1 MSFLRACKRLPGHL
15 SLTQRVALMSL
26 VPMVAL
32 GFVLTRVIERQVES
46 HSVADASQSARL
58 IANIGIQPRL
68 TPHELAIGLTQSQ
81 IRGLDEQLRARSTTE
96 NLARIKIWNAAHVV
110 VYSDDHRLIGR
121 SFSAA
126 SDLND
131 ALAGRSNN
139 ADVVTPQSHSETAS
153 EVGLGELVEVYV
165 PLRFA
170 ASGRPA
176 GAFEIYLSYR
186 PIAAA
191 IAHDERLIVLVVAI
205 GLAVLWAILFRIVA
219 QASRRLRRQSRENY
233 LLARYDPLT
242 ALPNRMLF
250 RERVD
255 GALRRAGRRRDAV
268 AVLLIDLDGFTEVN
282 STLGNATGDTVL
294 CEAARRLQRLLGK
307 DTLVARIGGDEY
319 AILCPHADG
328 VSGALRTAQK
338 VQTGMEAPIVVDGIA
353 LNVDVSI
360 GLAVLDDDSEG
371 LDDLLQHADA
381 ALARARAQH
390 SRVEVYSKHFDS
402 FDPARLLLLGEV
414 RSALERDEFELHY
427 QPQVDLHSGR
437 VTGVEAL
444 LRWRHPERGL
454 LAPLTFIPLVE
465 QTALIESVTQRV
477 LERALGQMVR
487 WREQGIDLDMSV
499 NLSARN
505 LLEIALPDRVE
516 ALLRDHRIAPAR
528 LTVEV
533 TESAAMADPDRGVEV
548 LCALSER
555 GIRVSIDDFGT
566 GNASIAYLARLPAD
580 EIKIDK
586 AFITELCE
594 DERAEAIARSTIDLA
609 RHLDLGVVA
618 EGIETQAVFEHL
630 TELTCDTGQ
639 GYFISRPLTADALT
653 AWLAANGGAVGR
665 APVANAPAVEAFT
678 AGDASGPPAPRA
690 CGRAAAR
697 RRSSAASGGP

>member
-1 MSFLRACKRLPGHL
+1 MWLLRACKRLPGNL

-26 VPMVAL
+26 VPMVVL
-32 GFVLTRVIERQVES
+32 GFVLTRVIEQQVES

-68 TPHELAIGLTQSQ
+68 TPHELAVGLTQAQ
-81 IRGLDEQLRARSTTE
+81 IRQLDLQLRARSTTE

-110 VYSDDHRLIGR
+110 VYSDDHRLIGHT
-121 SFSAA
+121 FSAA

-139 ADVVTPQSHSETAS
+139 ADVVTPRRNAETAS

-165 PLRFA
+165 PLRFV

-176 GAFEIYLSYR
+176 GAFEIYLSYG

-191 IAHDERLIVLVVAI
+191 IAHDKRLTALVVAI

-233 LLARYDPLT
+233 VLARYDPLT
-242 ALPNRMLF
+242 GLPNRMLF

-255 GALRRAGRRRDAV
+255 DALRRAGERRDAI
-268 AVLLIDLDGFTEVN
+268 AVLLIDLDGFTEIN
-282 STLGNATGDTVL
+282 GTLGNPTGDAVLCATG
-294 CEAARRLQRLLGK
+294 ERLQAQLGK

-319 AILCPHADG
+319 AILCPRADG
-328 VSGALRTAQK
+328 VSGALRTAEK
-338 VQTGMEAPIVVDGIA
+338 VQTAMESPIVVGGIA
-353 LNVDVSI
+353 LNVDASL
-360 GLAVLDDDSEG
+360 GLAVLDEDNESLE
-371 LDDLLQHADA
+371 DLLQHADA
-381 ALARARAQH
+381 ALARTRAQR
-390 SRVEVYSKHFDS
+390 SRVEVYSRHFDS

-427 QPQVDLHSGR
+427 QPKVDLSSNR
-437 VTGVEAL
+437 VSGVEAL

-454 LAPLTFIPLVE
+454 LAPMTFIPLVE

-477 LERALGQMVR
+477 LERAVEQMAR
-487 WREQGIDLDMSV
+487 WRERGVDLEMSV

-505 LLEIALPDRVE
+505 LLEVALPDRIE
-516 ALLRDHRIAPAR
+516 ALLHRHAISSER

-594 DERAEAIARSTIDLA
+594 DVRAEAIARSTIDLA
-609 RHLDLGVVA
+609 RHLGLRVVA
-618 EGIETQAVFEHL
+618 EGIETRAVFEHL
-630 TELTCDTGQ
+630 AEMDCDTGQ

-653 AWLAANGGAVGR
+653 AWLLANGGVVGR
-665 APVANAPAVEAFT
+665 APGVPASAV
-678 AGDASGPPAPRA
+678 GDPSGQAPRA
-690 CGRAAAR
+690 RGHAAAR
-697 RRSSAASGGP
+697 RRSSARSGGQ

>member
-1 MSFLRACKRLPGHL
+1 
-15 SLTQRVALMSL
+15 
-26 VPMVAL
+26 
-32 GFVLTRVIERQVES
+32 
-46 HSVADASQSARL
+46 
-58 IANIGIQPRL
+58 
-68 TPHELAIGLTQSQ
+68 
-81 IRGLDEQLRARSTTE
+81 
-96 NLARIKIWNAAHVV
+96 
-110 VYSDDHRLIGR
+110 
-121 SFSAA
+121 
-126 SDLND
+126 
-131 ALAGRSNN
+131 
-139 ADVVTPQSHSETAS
+139 
-153 EVGLGELVEVYV
+153 
-165 PLRFA
+165 
-170 ASGRPA
+170 
-176 GAFEIYLSYR
+176 
-186 PIAAA
+186 
-191 IAHDERLIVLVVAI
+191 
-205 GLAVLWAILFRIVA
+205 
-219 QASRRLRRQSRENY
+219 
-233 LLARYDPLT
+233 
-242 ALPNRMLF
+242 
-250 RERVD
+250 
-255 GALRRAGRRRDAV
+255 
-268 AVLLIDLDGFTEVN
+268 
-282 STLGNATGDTVL
+282 
-294 CEAARRLQRLLGK
+294 
-307 DTLVARIGGDEY
+307 
-319 AILCPHADG
+319 
-328 VSGALRTAQK
+328 
-338 VQTGMEAPIVVDGIA
+338 MEAPILVDGIA
-353 LNVDVSI
+353 LNVDASI

-381 ALARARAQH
+381 ALARARALR
-390 SRVEVYSKHFDS
+390 SRLEVYSKHFDS

-487 WREQGIDLDMSV
+487 WREHGIDLDMSV

-505 LLEIALPDRVE
+505 LLEIALPDRIE

-653 AWLAANGGAVGR
+653 AWLAANGGAVPR
-665 APVANAPAVEAFT
+665 APVANAPAVEDFT
-678 AGDASGPPAPRA
+678 AGDARGGPAPRA
-690 CGRAAAR
+690 RGRAAGR

>member
-1 MSFLRACKRLPGHL
+1 MSLLRACKRLL
-15 SLTQRVALMSL
+15 ERLTLTQRVALMSL

-46 HSVADASQSARL
+46 HSVADASQSAQL
-58 IANIGIQPRL
+58 IANIGIQPLL
-68 TPHELAIGLTQSQ
+68 TPHELGAGLTRTE
-81 IRGLDEQLRARSTTE
+81 IRQLDKQLRARSTTE
-96 NLARIKIWNAAHVV
+96 NLARIKIWNAVHVV
-110 VYSDDHRLIGR
+110 VYSDDHRLIGHT
-121 SFSAA
+121 FPPAG
-126 SDLND
+126 DLRE
-131 ALAGRSNN
+131 ALDGRQNN
-139 ADVVTPQSHSETAS
+139 ADVVTPQRNAETAS

-191 IAHDERLIVLVVAI
+191 IAHDKRLIVLVVAI
-205 GLAVLWAILFRIVA
+205 GLAALWAILFRIVA

-233 LLARYDPLT
+233 MLARYDSLT
-242 ALPNRMLF
+242 ALPNRTLF

-255 GALRRAGRRRDAV
+255 AALRRAGERRDAV

-282 STLGNATGDTVL
+282 STLGNPTGDAVL
-294 CEAARRLQRLLGK
+294 CETARRLQAQLGQ

-319 AILCPHADG
+319 AILCPRAEG
-328 VSGALRTAQK
+328 VSGALRTAKKIQA
-338 VQTGMEAPIVVDGIA
+338 GMEAPIVVDGIA
-353 LNVDVSI
+353 LNVDASI
-360 GLAVLDDDSEG
+360 GLAVLDDDDESP
-371 LDDLLQHADA
+371 DQLLQHADA
-381 ALARARAQH
+381 ALARARAQR
-390 SRVEVYSKHFDS
+390 SRLEVYSKHFDS

-427 QPQVDLHSGR
+427 QPQVDLPSGR

-454 LAPLTFIPLVE
+454 LMPMTFIALIE

-477 LERALGQMVR
+477 FERAMEQMVR
-487 WREQGIDLDMSV
+487 WREHGLDLAMSV

-505 LLEIALPDRVE
+505 LLEIALPQRIE
-516 ALLRDHRIAPAR
+516 ALLRRHRIAPER

-533 TESAAMADPDRGVEV
+533 TESATMADPKRAIEV
-548 LCALSER
+548 LCALRDR
-555 GIRVSIDDFGT
+555 GVRVSIDDFGT
-566 GNASIAYLARLPAD
+566 GNASLAYLARLPAA

-586 AFITELCE
+586 AFITELCD

-609 RHLDLGVVA
+609 RHLDLRVVA

-630 TELTCDTGQ
+630 AALGCETGQ
-639 GYFISRPLTADALT
+639 GYLISRPLSAGALT
-653 AWLAANGGAVGR
+653 SWIAANGGVAPRSPSAR
-665 APVANAPAVEAFT
+665 AT
-678 AGDASGPPAPRA
+678 AGASLATS
-690 CGRAAAR
+690 
-697 RRSSAASGGP
+697 RS